1 MYSLEGKVAIVTGAG
16 HPLGIGRSIAL
27 RLAQEGADVIVS
39 DLCHRPK
46 QLPEYCPVADWE
58 QLESVAEEVH
68 ALGRRA
74 LAVKADV
81 AQSHDVE
88 AMIAKAM
95 ESFGRIDIL
104 VSNASVE
111 IAGPVLEYPEA
122 AWDVVMAANVKG
134 CFLCS
139 KAAASQMIGQ
149 GQGGK
154 IIIIAAQE
162 AKTGMPSLAAYS
174 ASKFALIGFTQALA
188 QELAP
193 HRINVNAVCPGTID
207 NDLGTERFAREAEA
221 AGISVEEAKAGIV
234 QARIPLGR
242 VGNAEDVAKVVAW
255 LASPESDYMTGQAI
269 NVTGGQEAH

>member
-1 MYSLEGKVAIVTGAG
+1 MYNLEGKVAIVTGAG
-16 HPLGIGRSIAL
+16 RPRGIGRSIAL
-27 RLAQEGADVIVS
+27 RLAREGADVIVS
-39 DLCHRPK
+39 DLCHRPQ

-58 QLESVAEEVH
+58 QLESVAEEVRGQ
-68 ALGRRA
+68 GRRA

-81 AQSHDVE
+81 TNSQDVE
-88 AMIAKAM
+88 AIMAKAM
-95 ESFGRIDIL
+95 ESFGRIDVL

-122 AWDVVMAANVKG
+122 AWDAVMAVNVKG
-134 CFLCS
+134 CFLCC
-139 KAAASQMIGQ
+139 KAAARQMVGQ
-149 GQGGK
+149 SQGGK

-162 AKTGMPSLAAYS
+162 AKTGIPYLAAYS

-193 HRINVNAVCPGTID
+193 YRINVNAVCPGTID
-207 NDLGTERFAREAEA
+207 TDLGAQRFTREAET
-221 AGISVEEAKAGIV
+221 AGISVEEAKARIV

-242 VGNAEDVAKVVAW
+242 IGKAEDVANVVAW

>member
-1 MYSLEGKVAIVTGAG
+1 MYNLEGKVAIVTGAG
-16 HPLGIGRSIAL
+16 RQRGVGRSIAL
-27 RLAQEGADVIVS
+27 RLAWEGADVIVS
-39 DLCHRPK
+39 DLCHRPE
-46 QLPEYCPVADWE
+46 QLPQYFPVADWE
-58 QLESVAEEVH
+58 QLESVAEEVR
-68 ALGRRA
+68 AQGRRA

-81 AQSHDVE
+81 TNSQDVE

-104 VSNASVE
+104 VSNASLE

-122 AWDVVMAANVKG
+122 AWDTVMAVNVKG
-134 CFLCS
+134 CFLCC

-162 AKTGMPSLAAYS
+162 AKTGMPYLAAYS

-207 NDLGTERFAREAEA
+207 NDLGAQRFAREAEA
-221 AGISVEEAKAGIV
+221 AGISMEEAKAGIV

-242 VGNAEDVAKVVAW
+242 VGQAEDVAKVVAW

>member
-16 HPLGIGRSIAL
+16 RPLGIGRSIAL
-27 RLAQEGADVIVS
+27 RLAQGGADVVVS
-39 DLCHRPK
+39 DLCNHPK
-46 QLPEYCPVADWE
+46 HLPEYCPVADWE

-68 ALGRRA
+68 ALGRRS

-95 ESFGRIDIL
+95 DSFGRIDIL

-122 AWDVVMAANVKG
+122 AWDAVMAVNTKG

-162 AKTGMPSLAAYS
+162 AKTGMPYLAAYS

-242 VGNAEDVAKVVAW
+242 VGNAEDVAKAVAW
-255 LASPESDYMTGQAI
+255 LASLESDYMTGQAI

>member
-16 HPLGIGRSIAL
+16 RPLGIGRSIAL
-27 RLAQEGADVIVS
+27 RLAQEGADVVVS
-39 DLCHRPK
+39 DLCNRPK

-58 QLESVAEEVH
+58 QLENVAEEVH

-122 AWDVVMAANVKG
+122 AWDVVMAVNTKG

-139 KAAASQMIGQ
+139 KSAASQMIGQ

-162 AKTGMPSLAAYS
+162 AKTGMPYLAAYA

-221 AGISVEEAKAGIV
+221 AGVSVEEAKAGIV

>member
-16 HPLGIGRSIAL
+16 RPLGIGRSIAL

-58 QLESVAEEVH
+58 QLENVAEEVH